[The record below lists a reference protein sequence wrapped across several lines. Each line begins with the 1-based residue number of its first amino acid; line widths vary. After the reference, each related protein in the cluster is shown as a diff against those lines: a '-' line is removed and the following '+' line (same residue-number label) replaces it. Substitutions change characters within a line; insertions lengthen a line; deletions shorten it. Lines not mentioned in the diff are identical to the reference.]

1 MAVWKKLNPETGAYE
16 EIPNAGSGG
25 ILEAKDSHL
34 VSGARVTV
42 NIADVAVSAVN
53 GHINNNGVAVESS
66 GSAYKVYEISGVK
79 KDDVVYI
86 PTSNG
91 ASGMVGDGTALLTSK
106 LKKEYHDNYSW
117 VSYTF
122 AADKDYAKLFVSQH
136 IATAEAHGA
145 CTLEYAVH
153 NVWPSFAG
161 QYVPVVADEER
172 NNIKVLSS
180 EKIRADYGMDFLKA
194 REALSGG
201 VWIALGDSYTVYA
214 DNNFKALAEKYGMAY
229 DGQGKVSSTVCGDEG
244 GNKGFSPFWKRM
256 DGFIANYTG
265 SGQTI
270 DGATYTADDVKL
282 ITFMGGAN
290 DGFGKDTWLGSRTSM
305 DTNYIYGSCNYIFR
319 KLRENFP
326 NASIICIL
334 QPANFSDEMNY
345 TDDATA
351 QTLGFASLA
360 ELQTWDIYSF
370 GQYKMETK
378 ERAVKECAE
387 RFGIHIVD
395 CIFDWYSVVNP
406 THRST
411 YWSTDAIHLSSAGTA
426 ALAEKLDREGI
437 LKVFG

>member
-1 MAVWKKLNPETGAYE
+1 MAVWKKLNPETGLYE
-16 EIPNAGSGG
+16 EISNAGSGG

-34 VSGARVTV
+34 VSGARVIV
-42 NIADVAVSAVN
+42 NIADVAVSVVD
-53 GHINNNGVAVESS
+53 GYINNSGVAVESS
-66 GSAYKVYEISGVK
+66 GSAFKVYEISNVK

-86 PTSNG
+86 PSSNG
-91 ASGMVGDGTALLTSK
+91 QGVVISDGQTILPVQKSF
-106 LKKEYHDNYSW
+106 HDNYSW

-122 AADKDYAKLFVSQH
+122 VADKDYAQLFVSQH

-161 QYVPVVADEER
+161 QFVPVVADEER
-172 NNIKVLSS
+172 NNIKTLSS
-180 EKIRADYGMDFLKA
+180 EKIRADYGMDFQKA

-214 DNNFKALAEKYGMAY
+214 DTNFKAIAEKYGMAY
-229 DGQGKVSSTVCGDEG
+229 DGQGVVSSTICGDDT
-244 GNKGFSPFWKRM
+244 GNKGYRPFHSRM
-256 DGFIANYTG
+256 DDFIEAYTG

-270 DGATYTADDVKL
+270 NGVAYTAVDVKL

-305 DTNYIYGSCNYIFR
+305 DTNYIYGACNYMFR

-326 NASIICIL
+326 NAQIICIL
-334 QPANFSDEMNY
+334 QPANFSGNMDHTEEE
-345 TDDATA
+345 A
-351 QTLGFASLA
+351 QIMGFASLA
-360 ELQTWDIYSF
+360 ELQAWDIYSY
-370 GQYKMETK
+370 GQYKTETK
-378 ERAVKECAE
+378 ERVVKECAE

-411 YWSTDAIHLSSAGTA
+411 YWSSDAIHLSGAGTA
-426 ALAEKLDREGI
+426 ALAEKLDRDGI

>member
-25 ILEAKDSHL
+25 ILEEKDSHL

-42 NIADVAVSAVN
+42 NIADVAKSSLI
-53 GHINNNGVAVESS
+53 GYINALGKAVESS
-66 GSAYKVYEISGVK
+66 NSEFVVYELSDVK
-79 KDDVVYI
+79 KDDVIYI
-86 PTSNG
+86 PSRNG
-91 ASGMVGDGTALLTSK
+91 YADMIGDGSTLLK
-106 LKKEYHDNYSW
+106 DNLKKEFHDNYTW
-117 VSYTF
+117 TAYTF
-122 AADKDYAKLFVSQH
+122 VSDKDYAQLFVSQH

-161 QYVPVVADEER
+161 QFVPVIADEER
-172 NNIKVLSS
+172 NNLKTLSS

-194 REALSGG
+194 RVALSGG
-201 VWIALGDSYTVYA
+201 VWIGLGDSYTVYA
-214 DNNFKALAEKYGMAY
+214 DTNFKALAEKYGMAY
-229 DGQGKVSSTVCGDEG
+229 DGQGVVSSTICGDDT
-244 GNKGFSPFWKRM
+244 GNKGYRAFHYRM
-256 DGFIANYTG
+256 DDFIKSYTEN
-265 SGQTI
+265 GQTI
-270 DGATYTADDVKL
+270 DGVTYTAADVKL

-290 DGFGKDTWLGSRTSM
+290 DGFGKDTWLGSHTSM
-305 DTNYIYGSCNYIFR
+305 DTNYIYGACNYMFK

-326 NASIICIL
+326 NAQIICIL
-334 QPANFSDEMNY
+334 QPANFSGNMDY
-345 TDDATA
+345 TEEVA
-351 QTLGFASLA
+351 QSMGFASLA

-411 YWSTDAIHLSSAGTA
+411 YWSADAIHLSSAGTA
-426 ALAEKLDREGI
+426 ALAEKLDKDGI
-437 LKVFG
+437 LKIFG